1 MIFNNITALYV
12 EDEQEV
18 RNTLSSMIGD
28 VFKEFLTASNGKE
41 GLETFIENKDKI
53 DIIITD
59 INMPEL
65 DGLEMIAEISKIKET
80 PVIITSAYND
90 NEFLHKAIS
99 LGVSSYVNKP
109 INVKELFE
117 ELKKTCAPLLL
128 KHELESQEER
138 HVKEQLDAA
147 KFTAI
152 GQLSAGITHEI
163 NTPLTFIKATFE
175 MMQYDIEDLDESD
188 IRTSLLNDAKTI
200 NDGIVRMENIITS
213 MKEMAQKSN
222 EKKEDANVYAT
233 LITSLILTYNKSKH
247 ISNVYINDEKFTPNI
262 SKDSYTFM
270 ANIQIQRIEQVWII
284 IINNAMDE
292 LQKYNTF
299 PDRRLDISIESL
311 ENDKIK
317 IKFKDNAG
325 GINSEIIE
333 HIFEA
338 FKSTKESSGM
348 GVGLNIAQKIIHENN
363 SNIKAY
369 NEDNGAVFEI
379 ILSNDKE

>member
-1 MIFNNITALYV
+1 MIFDNITALYV
-12 EDEQEV
+12 EDELDV
-18 RNTLSSMIGD
+18 RETMSSMIGD
-28 VFKEFLTASNGKE
+28 IFKEFLTAENGRV
-41 GLETFIENKDKI
+41 GLETFTANQDKI
-53 DIIITD
+53 DIVITD

-65 DGLEMIAEISKIKET
+65 DGLQMIEEINKIKKV
-80 PVIITSAYND
+80 PVVITSAYND

-117 ELKKTCAPLLL
+117 ELKLACEPLLL
-128 KHELESQEER
+128 KQELHTQEER
-138 HVKEQLDAA
+138 HIQQQLDAA

-175 MMQYDIEDLDESD
+175 MMQYDLEDLEDGELK
-188 IRTSLLNDAKTI
+188 TSLLNDAKTI
-200 NDGIVRMENIITS
+200 NDGIVRMENIISS

-222 EKKEDANVYAT
+222 EKRETANVYST
-233 LITSLILTYNKSKH
+233 LITALILTYNKSKH
-247 ISNVYINDEKFTPNI
+247 ISNVYINNEQFTPST
-262 SKDSYTFM
+262 SKDKLTFM

-292 LQKYNTF
+292 LKKYKDFN
-299 PDRRLDISIESL
+299 DRRLDITIEKTQD
-311 ENDKIK
+311 DKIR
-317 IKFKDNAG
+317 ILFKDNAG
-325 GINSEIIE
+325 GIDEKIID

-363 SNIKAY
+363 SIIKAY
-369 NEDNGAVFEI
+369 NENNCAVFEI
-379 ILSNDKE
+379 IL

>member
-1 MIFNNITALYV
+1 MIFDNITALYV
-12 EDEQEV
+12 EDENEV

-28 VFKEFLTASNGKE
+28 MFKNFITASNGKE
-41 GLETFIENKDKI
+41 GLEIFIKEQDTI

-65 DGLEMIAEISKIKET
+65 NGLEMIEKINEIKSV

-117 ELKKTCAPLLL
+117 ELKKTCEPLLL
-128 KHELESQEER
+128 KQELETQEER
-138 HVKEQLDAA
+138 HVNQQLEAA

-175 MMQYDIEDLDESD
+175 MMQYDIEDLEQSD

-200 NDGIVRMENIITS
+200 NEGIVRMENIITS
-213 MKEMAQKSN
+213 MKEMAQKST
-222 EKKEDANVYAT
+222 EKKESVNIYST
-233 LITSLILTYNKSKH
+233 LITALVLTFNKSKH
-247 ISNVYINDEKFTPNI
+247 ISNVYINDEKFTANS
-262 SKDSYTFM
+262 SKDKLSFM
-270 ANIQIQRIEQVWII
+270 ANVQIQRIEQVWII

-292 LQKYNTF
+292 LQKYKNF
-299 PDRRLDISIESL
+299 NDRRLDISIESID
-311 ENDKIK
+311 NKIK
-317 IKFKDNAG
+317 IRFKDNAG
-325 GINSEIIE
+325 GIKDEIID
-333 HIFEA
+333 HVFDA

-348 GVGLNIAQKIIHENN
+348 GVGLNIAQKIILENN
-363 SNIKAY
+363 STIKAY
-369 NEDNGAVFEI
+369 NEDDGAVFEI
-379 ILSNDKE
+379 VL

>member
-1 MIFNNITALYV
+1 MIFDNITALYV

-18 RNTLSSMIGD
+18 RNTLTSMIGD
-28 VFKEFLTASNGKE
+28 VFKEFLTASNGRE
-41 GLETFIENKDKI
+41 GLETFTANQDKI
-53 DIIITD
+53 DIVITD

-65 DGLEMIAEISKIKET
+65 DGLEMIAEISKVKDV

-90 NEFLHKAIS
+90 NEFLHKAIT

-117 ELKKTCAPLLL
+117 ELKKTCEPLLL
-128 KHELESQEER
+128 KQELETQEER
-138 HVKEQLDAA
+138 HVKEQLSAA

-175 MMQYDIEDLDESD
+175 MMQYDIEDLEQSD

-200 NDGIVRMENIITS
+200 TDGIVRMENIITS

-222 EKKEDANVYAT
+222 EKKEDVNIYST

-247 ISNVYINDEKFTPNI
+247 TSNIFINNEQFTPSI

-270 ANIQIQRIEQVWII
+270 ANVQIQRIEQVWII

-292 LQKYNTF
+292 LQKF
-299 PDRRLDISIESL
+299 KGFEDRRLDISIENI
-311 ENDKIK
+311 ENNKIK

-325 GINSEIIE
+325 GIKDEIIDNV
-333 HIFEA
+333 FEA

-348 GVGLNIAQKIIHENN
+348 GVGLNIAQKIIHEND
-363 SNIKAY
+363 STIRAY
-369 NEDNGAVFEI
+369 NEDEGAIFEI
-379 ILSNDKE
+379 IL

>member
-12 EDEQEV
+12 EDELEV
-18 RNTLSSMIGD
+18 RDTLSSMIGD
-28 VFKEFLTASNGKE
+28 MFKNFITASNGKE
-41 GLETFIENKDKI
+41 GLETFIKNQDTI
-53 DIIITD
+53 DIVITD

-65 DGLEMIAEISKIKET
+65 NGLEMIEKINEVKSV

-90 NEFLHKAIS
+90 NEFLHQAIS

-117 ELKKTCAPLLL
+117 ELKKTCEPLLL
-128 KHELESQEER
+128 KQELETQEER
-138 HVKEQLDAA
+138 HVNQQLEAA

-175 MMQYDIEDLDESD
+175 MMQYDIEDLEQSD

-222 EKKEDANVYAT
+222 EKKESVNIYST
-233 LITSLILTYNKSKH
+233 LITALVLTYNKSKH
-247 ISNVYINDEKFTPNI
+247 ISNIYINDEKFNANS
-262 SKDSYTFM
+262 SKDKLTFM
-270 ANIQIQRIEQVWII
+270 SNVQIQRIEQVWII

-292 LQKYNTF
+292 LQKYKEFN
-299 PDRRLDISIESL
+299 DRKLNITIESID
-311 ENDKIK
+311 NKIK

-325 GINSEIIE
+325 GIKDEIID
-333 HIFEA
+333 HVFDA

-348 GVGLNIAQKIIHENN
+348 GVGLNIAQKIILEND
-363 SNIKAY
+363 STIKAY

-379 ILSNDKE
+379 IL

>member
-12 EDEQEV
+12 EDELEV

-28 VFKEFLTASNGKE
+28 MFQNFLTASNGKE
-41 GLETFIENKDKI
+41 GLEIFIENKDTV

-65 DGLEMIAEISKIKET
+65 NGLEMIEKINEIKSI
-80 PVIITSAYND
+80 PIIITSAYND
-90 NEFLHKAIS
+90 SEFLHQAIS

-109 INVKELFE
+109 IDVKVLFE
-117 ELKKTCAPLLL
+117 ELKKACEPLLL
-128 KHELESQEER
+128 KQELQTQEER
-138 HVKEQLDAA
+138 HVNQQLEAA

-175 MMQYDIEDLDESD
+175 MMQYDIEDLEQSD

-222 EKKEDANVYAT
+222 EKKESVNIYST
-233 LITSLILTYNKSKH
+233 LITALVLTFNKSKH
-247 ISNVYINDEKFTPNI
+247 ISNVYINDEKFTANS
-262 SKDSYTFM
+262 SKDKLSFM
-270 ANIQIQRIEQVWII
+270 AKVQIQRIEQVWII

-292 LQKYNTF
+292 LQKYKDFN
-299 PDRRLDISIESL
+299 DRKLDISIESID
-311 ENDKIK
+311 NKIK

-325 GINSEIIE
+325 GIKDEIID
-333 HIFEA
+333 HVFDA

-348 GVGLNIAQKIIHENN
+348 GVGLNIAQKIILENN
-363 SNIKAY
+363 STIKAY
-369 NEDNGAVFEI
+369 NENNGAVFEI
-379 ILSNDKE
+379 ILQ

>member
-41 GLETFIENKDKI
+41 GLETFIKHQDKI

-65 DGLEMIAEISKIKET
+65 DGLEMIAEINKIKEV

-117 ELKKTCAPLLL
+117 ELKKTCEPLLL
-128 KHELESQEER
+128 KHELESQEQR

-175 MMQYDIEDLDESD
+175 MMQYDIEDLEESD

-222 EKKEDANVYAT
+222 EKKEDTNIYAT

-247 ISNVYINDEKFTPNI
+247 ISNVYINGEQFTPTI
-262 SKDSYTFM
+262 AKDSYTFM
-270 ANIQIQRIEQVWII
+270 ANVQIQRIEQVWII

-292 LQKYNTF
+292 LQKYKTF
-299 PDRRLDISIESL
+299 PDRRLDISIESI

-325 GINSEIIE
+325 GINDEIID

-379 ILSNDKE
+379 IL

>member
-12 EDEQEV
+12 EDEKEV

-28 VFKEFLTASNGKE
+28 MFKNFITASNGQE
-41 GLETFIENKDKI
+41 GLDIFIKDQDTI

-65 DGLEMIAEISKIKET
+65 NGLEMIEKINEIKSV

-117 ELKKTCAPLLL
+117 ELKKTCEPLLL
-128 KHELESQEER
+128 KQELETQEER
-138 HVKEQLDAA
+138 HINQQLEAA

-175 MMQYDIEDLDESD
+175 MMQYDIEDLEQSD

-200 NDGIVRMENIITS
+200 NEGIVRMENIITS

-222 EKKEDANVYAT
+222 EKKESVNIYST
-233 LITSLILTYNKSKH
+233 LITALVLTFNKSKH
-247 ISNVYINDEKFTPNI
+247 ISNVYINDEKFSANS
-262 SKDSYTFM
+262 SKDKLSFM
-270 ANIQIQRIEQVWII
+270 ANVQIQRIEQVWII

-292 LQKYNTF
+292 LQKYKDFN
-299 PDRRLDISIESL
+299 DRKLDISIESID
-311 ENDKIK
+311 NKIK

-325 GINSEIIE
+325 GIKDEIID
-333 HIFEA
+333 HVFDA

-348 GVGLNIAQKIIHENN
+348 GVGLNIAQKIILENN
-363 SNIKAY
+363 STIKAY
-369 NEDNGAVFEI
+369 NENNGAVFEI
-379 ILSNDKE
+379 ILQ